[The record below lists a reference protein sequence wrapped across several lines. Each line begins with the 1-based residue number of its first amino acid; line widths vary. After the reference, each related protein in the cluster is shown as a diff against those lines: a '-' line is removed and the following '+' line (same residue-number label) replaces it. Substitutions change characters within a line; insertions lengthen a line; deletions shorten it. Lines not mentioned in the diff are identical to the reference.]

1 MTLPPP
7 LTPPKLHR
15 LSVWQL
21 VISIIGLVLS
31 LFSIFGLVVLVL
43 IAKSNVSTGTID
55 VAELSKLVWVLLLA
69 ILITIP
75 SIVLSIRRLAGKPS
89 RQVAITNKNLL
100 VASLL
105 ILVWVGLLWL
115 GYRSYPWNFS
125 GALSTLFNIAIIILP
140 LFLWLTVGRYK
151 LSVGSRQRSWGIINF
166 SVFFTAPLIT
176 IIEVLIVAVIAIMG
190 IASLAQ
196 NAEFMPYLQLFQS
209 QGQLDPAALESLQA
223 ELTPLLTQPGLY
235 LLIGLVFCL
244 LVPILEELFKPL
256 AVWALA
262 GRKITPAEGWAVGML
277 CGATFAALESL
288 SLISIAGTDIWLTTA
303 IGRVGTGL
311 LHVLTAGLS
320 GYALAKTWQDRHFL
334 RISLVYLGVIILHG
348 CWNFFA
354 LLMGVSQLP
363 LPISVPTI
371 GALMSVSTWV
381 LGSLAAL
388 MAIGIW
394 VINYLLR
401 RQQARAQSVPPVFPV
416 LQVEPE
422 EPTA

>member
-31 LFSIFGLVVLVL
+31 IFSIFGLVVLVL
-43 IAKSNVSTGTID
+43 IARSNVSTGTID

-89 RQVAITNKNLL
+89 RQVTITNKNLL

-105 ILVWVGLLWL
+105 IVVWVGLLWL

-125 GALSTLFNIAIIILP
+125 GALSTLFNIVIIVLP

-371 GALMSVSTWV
+371 SALMSVSTWV

-401 RQQARAQSVPPVFPV
+401 RQQARAQSVPAVF
-416 LQVEPE
+416 QVEPE